1 MTTRKKQS
9 SATMKAIEIR
19 DGVLLPATRDI
30 PVPAKGEVQVRVHAA
45 GVNRPDLLQRKG
57 MYPPPAGITDI
68 PGLEVAGEVIALGAG
83 VRGLKKG
90 AKVCALIAGGGY
102 AQYVCVPAV
111 QCLPVPKGMSMTE
124 AAALPETFFT
134 VWRNVV
140 DLGKLKKRETLLV
153 HGGNSGIGT
162 TAIQIAKVLGAS
174 VIATVRGEKKAL
186 ACLDLGAD
194 YAIEI
199 GDDGFVDAVMAIT
212 KGRGVDVVLDML
224 GGDTLGKNLE
234 VMATAARHVSIA
246 SMTGR
251 TATVDIRTV
260 MQKNLTLTGST
271 LRPQSVAAKGT
282 IARKLKAKIWPAL
295 AKGAIRPVIAKTFP
309 LAKAQAAHDY
319 LESGKVT
326 GKIVLIVR

>member
-1 MTTRKKQS
+1 
-9 SATMKAIEIR
+9 MKAVEISKESL
-19 DGVLLPATRDI
+19 VTCTRPM
-30 PVPAKGEVQVRVHAA
+30 PVAGKGEVLIRVHAA

-68 PGLEVAGEVIALGAG
+68 PGLEVAGEVVALGAG
-83 VRGLKKG
+83 VREIRKG
-90 AKVCALIAGGGY
+90 AAVCALVAGGGY
-102 AQYVCVPAV
+102 AEYVAVPALH
-111 QCLPVPKGMSMTE
+111 CLPVPKGMSMID

-134 VWRNVV
+134 VWRNVF
-140 DLGKLKKRETLLV
+140 DIGKLGKRETLLV

-162 TAIQIAKVLGAS
+162 TAIQIAKVMGAA
-174 VIATVRGEKKAL
+174 VIATVRNDKKAI

-199 GDDGFVDAVMAIT
+199 GDDGFGDAVMAIT

-224 GGDTLGKNLE
+224 GGDTLGKNLA
-234 VMATAARHVSIA
+234 VMAAGGRHVSIA

-251 TATVDIRTV
+251 MAPLDIRTV
-260 MQKNLTLTGST
+260 MQKNLIVTGST
-271 LRPQSVAAKGT
+271 LRPQSIAAKGA

-295 AKGAIRPVIAKTFP
+295 NKGLIRPVIAKTFP
-309 LAKAQAAHDY
+309 LNRAQAAHDH

-326 GKIVLIVR
+326 GKVVLKVR

>member
-1 MTTRKKQS
+1 
-9 SATMKAIEIR
+9 MKAIEIR

-30 PVPAKGEVQVRVHAA
+30 AAPAKGEVLVRVHAA

-162 TAIQIAKVLGAS
+162 TAIQMAKVLGAS

-234 VMATAARHVSIA
+234 VMAAGARHVSIA

-271 LRPQSVAAKGT
+271 LRPQSVAAKGA

-309 LAKAQAAHDY
+309 LAKAQAAHEY

>member
-9 SATMKAIEIR
+9 SANMKAIEIR
-19 DGVLLPATRDI
+19 DGTLVPCARDM
-30 PVPAKGEVQVRVHAA
+30 PVPTKGEVLVRVHAA

-68 PGLEVAGEVIALGAG
+68 PGLEVAGEVVALGSG

-90 AKVCALIAGGGY
+90 AKVCALVAGGGY
-102 AQYVCVPAV
+102 AQYVCVPAA
-111 QCLPVPKGMSMTE
+111 QCLPIPKGKSMTE

-162 TAIQIAKVLGAS
+162 TAIQMAKALGAS

-234 VMATAARHVSIA
+234 AMATGARHVSIA

-251 TATVDIRTV
+251 TAQLDIRTV
-260 MQKNLTLTGST
+260 MQKNLTVTGST
-271 LRPQSVAAKGT
+271 LRPQSVAVKGA
-282 IARKLKAKIWPAL
+282 IARKLRAKIWPAL

-309 LAKAQAAHDY
+309 LAKAQAAHAH

-326 GKIVLIVR
+326 GKVVLIVR

>member
-30 PVPAKGEVQVRVHAA
+30 PAPAKGEVLVRVHAA

-68 PGLEVAGEVIALGAG
+68 PGLEVAGEVIALGTG

-162 TAIQIAKVLGAS
+162 TAIQMAKVLGAS

-234 VMATAARHVSIA
+234 VMATGARHVSIA

-271 LRPQSVAAKGT
+271 LRPQSVAAKGA

-309 LAKAQAAHDY
+309 LAKAQAAHEY